1 MHRKH
6 FQESSRLVLI
16 LTLFTALVLGQA
28 SAITLGQI
36 DNDIDAIINNSN
48 SSVQWSVLIEN
59 EWGTQTYYSLNS
71 TTPRRPASNT
81 KIFTTAAA
89 IGTLGPTYVWRGFQ
103 LQSSS
108 TSSPVE
114 SVLSSSNN
122 GLADELY
129 GIVGGGSPIINW
141 CSGIGI
147 DMTGAQMFDGSG
159 LSWNNRFSSRQTLD
173 LTRYMMNNYTYG
185 QWATHLAI
193 SCTKGTLGSRLC
205 GTGKTGRVHAK
216 TGTLTN
222 GQTLSLSGYIDNL
235 FDGERY
241 FFSIYCNSVPASSQS
256 DTRSR
261 IDSIVSVMTQ
271 SAIPNPGPT
280 LGGVIVDNAD
290 FPDYQESGSWGTSSS
305 AGFFGSN
312 SRWALVFNQSN
323 SASWT
328 PTLAQQ
334 GIYDVYVWYVSGSNR
349 SPAAS
354 YVVNHL
360 NGSTTLWGNNN
371 GDGIPN
377 GINQQ
382 VNGGQWINIGQWEFG
397 AGTSGS
403 LFLDGANS
411 FNGGSSGTVV
421 SADAAQWVLVQPTG
435 VEFIVDNTDAGFT
448 APSGNWFPS
457 TSVSGYYGSNYHARA
472 TASVSDAAT
481 WKVDLTQSG
490 SYEVF
495 ARWTTGGN
503 RATAAPY
510 IVYHTG
516 GSTTVPVNQQQNN
529 GTWVSLGTY
538 SFNSGNATRVALS
551 CWTGSGS
558 FVIADAIR
566 MVKQ

>member
-1 MHRKH
+1 M
-6 FQESSRLVLI
+6 RLAMLVAVFAAF
-16 LTLFTALVLGQA
+16 LFGTAG
-28 SAITLGQI
+28 AITLAQI
-36 DNDIDAIINNSN
+36 DNDIDAIINNAN
-48 SSVQWSVLIEN
+48 SSVQWSVLVEN
-59 EWGTQTYYSLNS
+59 EWGTQTYYSLNPD
-71 TTPRRPASNT
+71 TPRRPASNT
-81 KIFTTAAA
+81 KIFTTAGAL
-89 IGTLGPTYVWRGFQ
+89 GNLGPTYVWRGYQ

-129 GIVGGGSPIINW
+129 GLAGGGSSIISW
-141 CSGIGI
+141 CNSVGI
-147 DMTGAQMFDGSG
+147 DMTGAQMYDGSG
-159 LSWNNRFSSRQTLD
+159 LNYDNRFTSRQTLG
-173 LTRYMMNNYTYG
+173 LTRYMMDNYTYG

-193 SCTKGTLGSRLC
+193 SCTKGTLASRLC

-235 FDGERY
+235 YDGERY
-241 FFSIYCNSVPASSQS
+241 FFSIYCNSVPSSSQS

-271 SAIPNPGPT
+271 SAIPNPGPPI
-280 LGGVIVDNAD
+280 GGTVVDNSD
-290 FPDYQESGSWGTSSS
+290 SPEYQESGSWANSASSGYYGT
-305 AGFFGSN
+305 N
-312 SRWALVFNQSN
+312 SRWALVYNQDN
-323 SASWT
+323 EASWT
-328 PTLAQQ
+328 PTLSTQ

-354 YVVNHL
+354 YIVNHM
-360 NGSTTLWGNNN
+360 NGSTTLWGNDS

-382 VNGGQWINIGQWEFG
+382 VNGGQWINIGQWEFAQG
-397 AGTSGS
+397 SSGS
-403 LFLDGANS
+403 LLLDGGNS
-411 FNGGSSGTVV
+411 FNGGSSGTVI
-421 SADAAQWVLVQPTG
+421 SADAAQWVLVQETG
-435 VEFIVDNTDAGFT
+435 LEYIVDNTDAGFT
-448 APSGNWFPS
+448 APSSNWFPS
-457 TSVSGYYGSNYHARA
+457 TSVSGYYGTNYHARA

-481 WKVDLTQSG
+481 WAVDLSQSG
-490 SYEVF
+490 TYEVF

-510 IVYHTG
+510 IVYHSG
-516 GSTTVPVNQQQNN
+516 GSTVVPVNQQQNN
-529 GTWVSLGTY
+529 GVWVSLGTY
-538 SFNSGNATRVALS
+538 SFGSGNATRVALS

-566 MVKQ
+566 MEKQ